1 MNMKNKLF
9 LIIATVS
16 LVSLTG
22 CFNDPGTDV
31 LFEANDSFVELDAAT
46 VGGKSYLYERLNN
59 GTTYAAGFEVAFAG
73 ASNTSGVSVT
83 FEIDASSTAIENVHY
98 TVSGSTVTIPSGS
111 FTAALPITILADG
124 IEAGEK
130 LTIVVNIT
138 ASDVPVNP
146 NFATGT
152 HTIQITCPSDLAG
165 TYSMTSVG
173 TEYYG
178 SAFTYTFDDTY
189 EEVAPGAYKISDLS
203 GGMEPN
209 IWSNDPVEAI
219 LIDVCGVISLDEA
232 NFDYIY
238 DYDVLSGS
246 VDPATGVITVSWQNT
261 YGENGVNT
269 YTPK

>member
-1 MNMKNKLF
+1 MKNKLF

-31 LFEANDSFVELDAAT
+31 LFDANDSFVELDAAT

-146 NFATGT
+146 NFATAT

-165 TYSMTSVG
+165 DYSANAVG
-173 TEYYG
+173 VDDRG
-178 SAFTYTFDDTY
+178 DAFNYNYDETLV
-189 EEVAPGAYKISDLS
+189 EVAPGNYQISDLS

-209 IWSNDPVEAI
+209 VWSNPPVEAI
-219 LIDVCGVISLDEA
+219 LVDVCGEISLDEA

-238 DYDVLSGS
+238 GYSILSGS
-246 VDPATGVITVSWQNT
+246 VDSSTGVITVSWENF